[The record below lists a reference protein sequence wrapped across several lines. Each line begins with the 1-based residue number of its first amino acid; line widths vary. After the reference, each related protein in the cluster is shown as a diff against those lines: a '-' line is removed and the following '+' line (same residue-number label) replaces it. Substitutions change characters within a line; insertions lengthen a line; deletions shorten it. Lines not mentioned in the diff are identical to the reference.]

1 MTEIGLEHHSTNKKI
16 KMEKVIH
23 IDKPWGYERHLEIND
38 NYVVKELFMKKDN
51 SCSLQYHEKKH
62 ETFYL
67 LKGQLKFYVGSDKD
81 NLNTMILNVGEHYT
95 IEPKVIHRMEAI
107 VDSLY
112 LEASTNQLDDVIRI
126 EDKYG
131 RI

>member
-1 MTEIGLEHHSTNKKI
+1 MIYNMKK
-16 KMEKVIH
+16 EVTKV
-23 IDKPWGYERHLEIND
+23 DKPWGWEKWIEVNE
-38 NYVVKELFMKKDN
+38 NYVVKELFMTAGN

-62 ETFYL
+62 ESFYV
-67 LKGQLKFYVGSDKD
+67 LKGQIKFEIGPNKD
-81 NLNTMILNVGEHYT
+81 TLTEIILDEGEYYT
-95 IEPKVIHRMEAI
+95 IEPFVVHRMSAI

-112 LEASTNQLDDVIRI
+112 LESSTNFLDDVIRI

>member
-1 MTEIGLEHHSTNKKI
+1 MKK
-16 KMEKVIH
+16 EVTKV
-23 IDKPWGYERHLEIND
+23 DKPWGWEKWIEVNE
-38 NYVVKELFMKKDN
+38 NYVVKELFMTEGN

-62 ETFYL
+62 
-67 LKGQLKFYVGSDKD
+67 GQLKFEIGPDKD
-81 NLNTMILNVGEHYT
+81 NLTEMILDKGGYYT
-95 IEPKVIHRMEAI
+95 IEPFVVHRMSAV

-112 LEASTNQLDDVIRI
+112 LESSTNFLDDVIRL